1 MQNNNEDKNKEKL
14 KNKEEEIKKVLDDML
29 SQGLD
34 DISLDDINSLK
45 ELLENTIQ
53 KKPKRNIFKSILI
66 FIGKCILCLLV
77 AFACYGL
84 LSSFINSSVWYYS
97 LIYLGGLSLV
107 INIIDAITKKIV
119 RIRFNPVLRVII
131 KLVITITVGIILNY
145 LNLPILKFDGNGVLI
160 FYYLLVN
167 IIIYQVYYCIMKFT
181 MFR

>member
-77 AFACYGL
+77 
-84 LSSFINSSVWYYS
+84 SFINSSVWYYS